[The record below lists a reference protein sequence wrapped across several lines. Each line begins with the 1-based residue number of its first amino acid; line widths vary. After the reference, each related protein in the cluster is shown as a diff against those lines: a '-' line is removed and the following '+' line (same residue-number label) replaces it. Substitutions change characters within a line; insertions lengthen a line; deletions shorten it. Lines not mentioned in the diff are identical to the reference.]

1 MRRTTVV
8 IADRHPIVREGITSV
23 LAAEHDFAI
32 VAACQDGT
40 SCIEAIRRFV
50 PDIAVLELS
59 MPDLSGLEI
68 LARVKAD
75 NLPTRVVLFTASG
88 GERDLNALIAEGAYG
103 ALTKDSEPEMLVR
116 TLREV
121 GQGRTVML
129 SPGLE
134 QEELYQSETPSPEK
148 PLRLLT
154 ERERQ
159 IMSLVSGGLSNKE
172 IGRRLN
178 VSEGTIKVHLHH
190 IFQKLDIANR
200 TVLAALA
207 ISQHETRIT
216 PEEIDSPNS
225 SLDDEADIK

>member
-23 LAAEHDFAI
+23 LAAQHDFAI
-32 VAACQDGT
+32 VAACQDGVG
-40 SCIEAIRRFV
+40 CIEAIRRFV

-59 MPDLSGLEI
+59 MPDLSGPEI
-68 LARVKAD
+68 LAMVKAD
-75 NLPTRVVLFTASG
+75 KLATRLVFFTASG
-88 GERDLNALIAEGAYG
+88 AERDLSAMIAEGAYG

-116 TLREV
+116 TLRQV
-121 GQGRTVML
+121 GQGRTVL
-129 SPGLE
+129 PVPLDG
-134 QEELYQSETPSPEK
+134 EEAQQHETAGPEK

-159 IMSLVSGGLSNKE
+159 IMGLVSEGLSNKE

-178 VSEGTIKVHLHH
+178 VSDGTIKVHLHH

-207 ISQHETRIT
+207 ISQHETRIM
-216 PEEIDSPNS
+216 PEEIDPSNS
-225 SLDDEADIK
+225 SIDDEASVK